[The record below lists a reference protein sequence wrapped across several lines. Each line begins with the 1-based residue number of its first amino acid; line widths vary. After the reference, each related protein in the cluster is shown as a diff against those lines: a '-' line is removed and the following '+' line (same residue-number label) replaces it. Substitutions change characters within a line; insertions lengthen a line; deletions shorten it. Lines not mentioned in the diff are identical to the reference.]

1 MEGRMDG
8 WTSWNSPCVLQDI
21 GPLRPL
27 PKRVIWTKE
36 WWFLV
41 ADTQLNTLQCQSVG
55 QLVGMLVGL
64 SHFWISGGFCITVL
78 LLPNRL
84 RLSCYVSS
92 LVFGGWCIDAIAWFT
107 EKLMFYVV
115 NTISKIPRNVF
126 ILIHINLGGFAEGSV
141 SSQHEGSVS
150 SQHVI

>member
-1 MEGRMDG
+1 MYVGVWWGRRDG

-27 PKRVIWTKE
+27 PKRVIWTRE

-55 QLVGMLVGL
+55 RLVGVLVGL

-107 EKLMFYVV
+107 EKLMFYGV
-115 NTISKIPRNVF
+115 NVF
-126 ILIHINLGGFAEGSV
+126 LQYACWFPETYSALFKSISAVLVPNA
-141 SSQHEGSVS
+141 
-150 SQHVI
+150 